1 MQKDRWPIMIVTK
14 RFFFSVLRLS
24 IAFGIL
30 YYFLSKIPLSEIMAS
45 IISAKV
51 NYVIIA
57 FIISILSQFILAYR
71 LKFLTDRQEISL
83 STFQLLEIN
92 LTTVFYGL
100 FLPGGNLTG
109 GAIRFYKLS
118 RPSNKRVEALA
129 SIAFDRIAATIAL
142 CVIGVLFWLFDL
154 PPDSGYIGL
163 GMIIALGGL
172 LILYIFLF
180 YKKIMFSLPRY
191 FELTNL
197 PLFSKKLND
206 LFISLNQYKNLSLS
220 SLFFIFMLSIITQ
233 LLGILIYFLL
243 AMSLGIDIS
252 LITIGWIRSAVI
264 VMTMLPISLS
274 GLGVREGVLLF
285 LLKPYGILGE
295 ETLALSFLVF
305 GATLLLIGAIGGLL
319 EGRKLFLPSDN
330 EGGML

>member
-1 MQKDRWPIMIVTK
+1 MSVRNG
-14 RFFFSVLRLS
+14 FFRVLRLLRVF

-30 YYFLSKIPLSEIMAS
+30 YYLFSKIPLSEVMAA
-45 IISAKV
+45 ITSAKV
-51 NYVIIA
+51 GYVLAA

-92 LTTVFYGL
+92 LATVFYGL

-129 SIAFDRIAATIAL
+129 AIAFDRVAATIAL
-142 CVIGVLFWLFDL
+142 CVIGILFWLFDL
-154 PPDSGYIGL
+154 PPNSGYIGL
-163 GMIIALGGL
+163 SMIVALGGL
-172 LILYIFLF
+172 LILYILLF
-180 YKKIMFSLPRY
+180 YKRIMLSLPKY
-191 FELTNL
+191 FELIDL
-197 PLFSKKLND
+197 PLFSKKLNN
-206 LFISLNQYKNLSLS
+206 LFISLNQYENLSLS
-220 SLFFIFMLSIITQ
+220 SLAFIFMLSIAAQ
-233 LLGILIYFLL
+233 LLGTLIYYIL

-285 LLKPYGILGE
+285 LLKPYGILRE

>member
-1 MQKDRWPIMIVTK
+1 MLAERQMAIMIVIK

-30 YYFLSKIPLSEIMAS
+30 YYFLSKIPLPEIMAS

-57 FIISILSQFILAYR
+57 LIISILSQFILAYR

-319 EGRKLFLPSDN
+319 EGRKLFLSMDN
-330 EGGML
+330 Q

>member
-1 MQKDRWPIMIVTK
+1 MIVIK

-57 FIISILSQFILAYR
+57 LIISILSQFILAYR

-109 GAIRFYKLS
+109 GAIRVYKLS

-172 LILYIFLF
+172 LILYILLF
-180 YKKIMFSLPRY
+180 YKRIMLSLPRY
-191 FELTNL
+191 CELINL
-197 PLFSKKLND
+197 SLFSKKLNN

-220 SLFFIFMLSIITQ
+220 SLFFIFMLSITAQ

-319 EGRKLFLPSDN
+319 EGRKLFLSMDN
-330 EGGML
+330 Q